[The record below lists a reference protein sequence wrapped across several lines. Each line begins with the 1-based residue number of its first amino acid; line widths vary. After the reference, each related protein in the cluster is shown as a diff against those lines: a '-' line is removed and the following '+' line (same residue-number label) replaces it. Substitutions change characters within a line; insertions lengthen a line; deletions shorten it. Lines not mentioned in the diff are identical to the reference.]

1 MTGYAQPLPHAL
13 RGEME
18 GAGCSSALKFAGVHS
33 VIGGIA
39 LPKDARVR
47 LHAKFGFNFNRPR
60 NAQNGW
66 GHQSVGGDQSLVID
80 RLVTLRRHP

>member
-39 LPKDARVR
+39 LPNDASVR
-47 LHAKFGFNFNRPR
+47 LHEKFGFKKVAHFREVGFKSNR
-60 NAQNGW
+60 W
-66 GHQSVGGDQSLVID
+66 ID
-80 RLVTLRRHP
+80 VAYWQLNL